1 MSLPGPP
8 KGESRSAQHEGTPV
22 SGELLLDARVVS
34 KHFGGLKAVSEVS
47 LQVRRGEIVSI
58 IGPNGAGK
66 TTFFNLLTGQLAPTH
81 GEVVFLGQTINLLA
95 PHRRAQMG
103 MGRTFQI
110 AKPLIALNAL
120 ENVMIGSFLHDAPM
134 GRARDKAFAVLERV
148 GMAHLA
154 GRRAGDLTLSE
165 RRRLEVARALALQPQ
180 IVLLD
185 EVMAGLNQAEVGR
198 EIELLKSLH
207 AEGLTFLI
215 IEHNLKVVR
224 AFSDRVVVLDR
235 GVRIAEGTA
244 DKILTDPAV
253 IEAYLG
259 QGHTG
264 TSGASGASGGNGGNG
279 AQAAA
284 AAKETRA

>member
-1 MSLPGPP
+1 M
-8 KGESRSAQHEGTPV
+8 SAQPMLSVTG
-22 SGELLLDARVVS
+22 VS
-34 KHFGGLKAVSEVS
+34 KQFGGLRAVDDIS
-47 LQVRRGEIVSI
+47 LSVQQGEIVSI

-66 TTFFNLLTGQLAPTH
+66 TTFFNLLTGQLAPTE
-81 GEVVFLGQTINLLA
+81 GEVRFRGQPINALP
-95 PHRRAQMG
+95 PHGRAKLG

-120 ENVMIGSFLHDAPM
+120 ENVMIGAFLHDRSLA
-134 GRARDKAFAVLERV
+134 RAQDKAMAVLERV

-165 RRRLEVARALALQPQ
+165 RRRLEVARALALDPQ

-185 EVMAGLNQAEVGR
+185 EVMAGLNQSEVAH
-198 EIELLKSLH
+198 EIALLKELH
-207 AEGLTFLI
+207 AQGLTFLI

-235 GVRIAEGTA
+235 GRQIAEGTA
-244 DKILTDPAV
+244 EQILSSPAV

-259 QGHTG
+259 AGHAGTG
-264 TSGASGASGGNGGNG
+264 RDIP
-279 AQAAA
+279 AAA
-284 AAKETRA
+284 GAKGLNDHEQYHPAR